1 MVKKMAY
8 RFTNKTTEKCP
19 KCGADVEGNVKYCPF
34 CGNIVSKEAFEDTS
48 WKIDYDFQDSEKQM
62 TDAEDIRIDAT
73 EPLQD
78 FTVQY
83 SDEYT
88 SNPKKE
94 TSRLQREITSVRKV
108 DIISKANP
116 LEQNIGYKI
125 FFLIFWIIIGV
136 AVTSGFASM
145 AGPLCI
151 LPLGLLTYGIIR
163 IAKEIGEG
171 TRYKATKRNAPEYE
185 AVVIDHNMS
194 QIMEGT
200 KETRRII
207 NVGKVKVVADID
219 GEDLCIIITTG
230 ERDAKLLYPV
240 GSTVTICGSG
250 NYWLLKE

>member
-48 WKIDYDFQDSEKQM
+48 WKTDYDFQDSEKQM
-62 TDAEDIRIDAT
+62 TDAEDIRIDTT

-83 SDEYT
+83 ADEYT

-136 AVTSGFASM
+136 AVTAGFASM

-163 IAKEIGEG
+163 IAKDIGEG
-171 TRYKATKRNAPEYE
+171 TR
-185 AVVIDHNMS
+185 
-194 QIMEGT
+194 
-200 KETRRII
+200 
-207 NVGKVKVVADID
+207 
-219 GEDLCIIITTG
+219 
-230 ERDAKLLYPV
+230 
-240 GSTVTICGSG
+240 
-250 NYWLLKE
+250 